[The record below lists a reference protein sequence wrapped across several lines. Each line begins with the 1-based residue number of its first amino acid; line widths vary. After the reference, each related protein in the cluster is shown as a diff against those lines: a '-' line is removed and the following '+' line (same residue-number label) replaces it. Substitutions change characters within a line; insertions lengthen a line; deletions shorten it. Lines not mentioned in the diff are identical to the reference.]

1 MILFPENLI
10 QDFWKILIIN
20 PIKIDRKK
28 ILSVPKELLYTEEHE
43 WVNVKGDDTI
53 IGITD
58 FAQSQLGD
66 IIFLEL
72 PDIGDKIIAGEPF
85 GEVEA
90 VKTVSE
96 LYAPV
101 NGTVIEI
108 NNALEDSPDKVNQDC
123 YGEGW
128 IIKIKSDEKIEKENF
143 LDYQDYAKLIE

>member
-1 MILFPENLI
+1 M
-10 QDFWKILIIN
+10 
-20 PIKIDRKK
+20 
-28 ILSVPKELLYTEEHE
+28 SVPKELLYTEEHE
-43 WVNVKGDDTI
+43 WINDKDDDTT

-72 PDIGDKIIAGEPF
+72 PDIGDKIISGEPF
-85 GEVEA
+85 GDVEA

-101 NGTVIEI
+101 NGTVIEV
-108 NNALEDSPDKVNQDC
+108 NNDLEDAPDKVNQDC

-128 IIKIKSDEKIEKENF
+128 IIKIKSDEKIEKE
-143 LDYQDYAKLIE
+143 KLKMNNHDIYKLNVCILKLKPFSTNNKENIKINYNGTS